1 MRYNIIRKMDIS
13 NGEGV
18 GISLFCQGCSFHCKN
33 CFNKETWDFKGGK
46 EWTDEIKEKFI
57 KLAEFD
63 HISRI
68 SILGGEPL
76 HDNNVEDIFS
86 LCKELKGKYP
96 NKKIWLYSGHTIEEL
111 LASENKLKY
120 EVLQY
125 IDVLIDGRYIHEL
138 RDVNCKWKGSTNQ
151 RVIKIADYI
160 KENELTFS

>member
-1 MRYNIIRKMDIS
+1 MRYNTIRKMDIS

-18 GISLFCQGCSFHCKN
+18 GISLFCQGCSFHCNN

-46 EWTDEIKEKFI
+46 EWTKEIKREFI

-86 LCKELKGKYP
+86 LCK
-96 NKKIWLYSGHTIEEL
+96 
-111 LASENKLKY
+111 
-120 EVLQY
+120 
-125 IDVLIDGRYIHEL
+125 
-138 RDVNCKWKGSTNQ
+138 
-151 RVIKIADYI
+151 
-160 KENELTFS
+160 